1 MTAQRRIVAIAFAV
15 VLALAFANALRGW
28 NLRTDFNEFRAA
40 YCGARGLSAG
50 ADPNLV
56 EPLRRC
62 ERALDGGGDFQ
73 AAAMLVPAD
82 APSYVL
88 LAFEPLAQLPYPLAA
103 ALFALLLLSCTFA
116 TIVLLARVMHL
127 PLLYVGLAL
136 GPTEGLAGLMRGSLV
151 PVTLLCVA

>member
-88 LAFEPLAQLPYPLAA
+88 LAFEPLAA

-136 GPTEGLAGLMRGSLV
+136 GPTEGLAGLMRG
-151 PVTLLCVA
+151 